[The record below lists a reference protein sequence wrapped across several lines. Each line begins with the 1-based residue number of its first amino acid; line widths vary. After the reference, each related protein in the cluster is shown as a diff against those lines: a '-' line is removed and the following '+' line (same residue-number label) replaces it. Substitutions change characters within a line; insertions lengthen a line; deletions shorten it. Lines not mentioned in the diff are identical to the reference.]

1 MLKTKVKPMSISRLI
16 QDSIAK
22 SSFKKELL
30 KIFFNQKR
38 RLDIYYE
45 KKKLEFLEF
54 DEIKYYQ
61 LIKFRNLLKV
71 AMNAPYYR
79 EIIYSFNKHIDDFTL
94 DDLKKFPI
102 LTKEIIRREKP
113 RLLSKSIK
121 ELFSNSSGGS
131 TGEPINFYQDQNY
144 RDQKWATSIL
154 VMETFGW
161 TYGARVARLWGA
173 PQDKPN
179 LKTKISYFLQ
189 NTRFYDSFNM
199 SEENMLKYHK
209 DMEKFQP
216 DVIISY
222 ASSIYLLAKFLEKK
236 GIKPNYPKIS
246 INTSAEVLYPHMRET
261 VERVFNVKV
270 FETYGSR
277 EVSTIGYEC
286 EMHSGL
292 HILMNDVILE
302 CIDPIT
308 KEDVFEKPGEIII
321 TDLNNYGM
329 PFIRYKIGDM
339 GILSKE
345 KCKCGRNTLL
355 LKKVIGR
362 TTDNFI
368 LKNGRIVHGE
378 YFTHLFYGLEG
389 IKEFQFVQEKIDKF
403 TLYIVKDENFDV
415 NIINKLEQEIKNVI
429 GNDSHLEILFVES
442 VPKTPTGKYRFTISK
457 INLDEVLNSL

>member
-1 MLKTKVKPMSISRLI
+1 MNIAQFI
-16 QDSIAK
+16 QDSIAR
-22 SSFKKELL
+22 SSVKREIL
-30 KIFFNQKR
+30 KILPNR
-38 RLDIYYE
+38 RRQWNIYYE
-45 KKKLEFLEF
+45 KKKLQYLPLE
-54 DEIKYYQ
+54 EIKKYQ
-61 LIKFRNLLKV
+61 LDKFRQLLMV
-71 AMNAPYYR
+71 AIKSPYYK
-79 EIIYSFNKHIDDFTL
+79 EIIETFGKSLDEFTL
-94 DDLKKFPI
+94 EDLKKFPI
-102 LTKEIIRREKP
+102 LTKDIIRKEKN
-113 RLLSKSIK
+113 RLLTKPIEK
-121 ELFSNSSGGS
+121 LIPNSSGGS

-144 RDQKWATSIL
+144 KDHVWATMMII
-154 VMETFGW
+154 MEACGW
-161 TYGARVARLWGA
+161 FYGARVARLWGA
-173 PQDKPN
+173 PQDKPG
-179 LKTKISYFLQ
+179 LKGKIAYFLE

-246 INTSAEVLYPHMRET
+246 ISTSAETLYPHMRET
-261 VERVFNVKV
+261 IERIFNVKV
-270 FETYGSR
+270 FDKYGSR
-277 EVSTIGYEC
+277 EVSAIAYEC
-286 EMHSGL
+286 EAHSGL
-292 HILMNDVILE
+292 HIIMDNVIVE

-308 KEDVFEKPGEIII
+308 GEEVWDRPGELLI

-355 LKKVIGR
+355 LKRVIGR

-415 NIINKLEQEIKNVI
+415 NIINKLEQEIKNVV
-429 GNDSHLEILFVES
+429 GSDSQLDIIFVES

>member
-1 MLKTKVKPMSISRLI
+1 MNIAQFI
-16 QDSIAK
+16 QDSISR
-22 SSFKKELL
+22 SSIKREIL
-30 KIFFNQKR
+30 KFLPNR
-38 RLDIYYE
+38 RRQWNIYYE
-45 KKKLEFLEF
+45 KKELQYLPLE
-54 DEIKYYQ
+54 EIKKYQ
-61 LIKFRNLLKV
+61 LDKFRQLLMIAIKS
-71 AMNAPYYR
+71 PYYK
-79 EIIYSFNKHIDDFTL
+79 EIIESFGKSLDEFTL
-94 DDLKKFPI
+94 EDLKKFPI
-102 LTKEIIRREKP
+102 LTKEIIRKEKS
-113 RLLSKSIK
+113 RLLTKSIE

-144 RDQKWATSIL
+144 KDHVWATMMII
-154 VMETFGW
+154 METCGW
-161 TYGARVARLWGA
+161 FYGARVARLWGA
-173 PQDKPN
+173 PQDKPG
-179 LKTKISYFLQ
+179 LKGKIAYFLQ

-246 INTSAEVLYPHMRET
+246 ISTSAETLYPHMRET
-261 VERVFNVKV
+261 IERIFNVKV
-270 FETYGSR
+270 FDKYGSR
-277 EVSTIGYEC
+277 EVSAIAYEC
-286 EMHSGL
+286 EARSGL
-292 HILMNDVILE
+292 HIIMDNVIVE

-308 KEDVFEKPGEIII
+308 SEEVWDRPGELLI

-355 LKKVIGR
+355 LKRVIGR

-389 IKEFQFVQEKIDKF
+389 IKEFQFIQEKIDRF
-403 TLYIVKDENFDV
+403 ILYIVKDEDFDV
-415 NIINKLEQEIKNVI
+415 NIINKLEQEIKNVV
-429 GNDSHLEILFVES
+429 GNDSQLDILFVES